1 MKNVINNLAPKRL
14 MPPLIF
20 SFSLLI
26 ANINVLYASDNDIY
40 QCATSKDVYDALDTV
55 KLGDTI
61 MLQGGKVYEIDK
73 SFKLHANGS
82 DKNRITFTSKDSTGQ
97 GRYAVISTVGQK
109 KGSGFGSNQTKWLVL
124 EHFPHRNNREESV
137 SGQGVLEH
145 AWFSYRF
152 IFIRIGITP

>member
-1 MKNVINNLAPKRL
+1 MKNVINNLAPERFL
-14 MPPLIF
+14 PPLIF

-55 KLGDTI
+55 KPGDTI

-82 DKNRITFTSKDSTGQ
+82 DKNRITLTSKDSTGQ
-97 GRYAVISTVGQK
+97 GRYAVISTVDQK
-109 KGSGFGSNQTKWLVL
+109 KKEDLVAIKLSGSFWNISRIEITGKKVSLDKGYWNTHGL
-124 EHFPHRNNREESV
+124 ELPRF
-137 SGQGVLEH
+137 SG
-145 AWFSYRF
+145 
-152 IFIRIGITP
+152 